1 MAVFTSLSRADFDQV
16 SQVWPIGNIEKYQGM
31 TSGVEN
37 TTYVVYPSKS
47 KYILTLIEKRTQKED
62 LEYFS
67 ELQRYFF
74 LRGIPCPTV
83 VLAHGHKNYQEILGK
98 PAVMTTFLGGSSPEI
113 ITTEACAQ
121 MGALLGRM
129 HGTQRDFPLR
139 KDNPVSLD
147 SLEDIWNQC
156 HQTDASIEISWVLL
170 REELTLQKQFSYD
183 HLTRGTI
190 HADAFPDN
198 VFFDDQGQISGI
210 IDWYFACYGFLLY
223 DVALTLVGWCY
234 DEARQWRPARA
245 GAFLRAYL
253 LAFPEGA
260 FEDAD
265 LRGMLRRA
273 CLRIAMTRL
282 YDQLHPRV
290 DGLVTPKSPLDF
302 LNFLKEHRAGPVLH
316 DGLS

>member
-16 SQVWPIGNIEKYQGM
+16 SQVWPIGKIEKYQGM

-37 TTYVVYPSKS
+37 TTYVVFLSKS
-47 KYILTLIEKRTQKED
+47 KYVLTLIEKRTQKED

-67 ELQRYFF
+67 ELQKYFF

-83 VLAHGHKNYQEILGK
+83 VLAHGQRIFQEILGK
-98 PAVMTTFLGGSSPEI
+98 TAVMTTFLPGRSPEM

-129 HGTQRDFPLR
+129 HGAQRDFPLR
-139 KDNPVSLD
+139 KNNPVSLA
-147 SLEDIWNQC
+147 SLEEIWNQC
-156 HQTDASIEISWVLL
+156 NQTDASVEASWGLL
-170 REELTLQKQFSYD
+170 KEELRLQKQKSFG
-183 HLTRGTI
+183 HLRQGTI

-198 VFFDDQGQISGI
+198 VFFDDQGHISGI
-210 IDWYFACYGFLLY
+210 IDWYFACYDFLLY

-234 DEARQWRPARA
+234 DEARQWRPERA

-253 LAFPEGA
+253 QAFPEGA

-273 CLRIAMTRL
+273 CLRITMTRL
-282 YDQLHPRV
+282 YDQVHPRL
-290 DGLVTPKSPLDF
+290 DGLVVPKSPLDF
-302 LNFLKEHRAGPVLH
+302 LNFLQEHRAAPVLH